1 MRVPLGPQLASS
13 TGMYNVKMRST
24 QFDRYRYRKPSGH
37 FHDLPIDVRTRAYQ
51 WLDRF
56 CKRWANDLPPWRF
69 AILVGQAKRLALH
82 PLTSSWGRSMLAK
95 RRGLA
100 LQRKLRLEGKHPTAH
115 ATRCR
120 VLKQNAKKRALAE
133 AKVRDNLGLPPP
145 ARVKYLPLD

>member
-1 MRVPLGPQLASS
+1 MRIPQLDN
-13 TGMYNVKMRST
+13 YR
-24 QFDRYRYRKPSGH
+24 DRNPNGY
-37 FHDLPIDVRTRAYQ
+37 FHDLPVGVRISAAQ
-51 WLDRF
+51 WLSRF
-56 CKRWANDLPPWRF
+56 CKKWAGNLPPWRF
-69 AILVGQAKRLALH
+69 AILVGQAKRLALN
-82 PLTSSWGRSMLAK
+82 PPTSSWGRSMLAK

-145 ARVKYLPLD
+145 A